1 VILRSAAAANSAIK
15 LHNEW
20 DWTAMNRLLAL
31 CLCLLG
37 FALSGTAAHAACMVR
52 PLSDVAQ
59 VPKEKVGQPFYILV
73 SDADAKEFADQ
84 GFAPS
89 DCPRELADPAGQER
103 FRDEVCKMAS
113 FGNSAVQWQFT
124 AALGTRPGA
133 ICRAAS
139 AVAGKSEVTDEVSA
153 REKKFAEEL
162 AFAQPSGVSAATISA
177 LAAKVPEKIGVSGSI
192 GAQGDGTTP

>member
-103 FRDEVCKMAS
+103 FRDEMCRTAE
-113 FGNSAVQWQFT
+113 FGNSAVQWQLT
-124 AALGTRPGA
+124 MSLGARPGA
-133 ICRAAS
+133 ICTAAS
-139 AVAGKSEVTDEVSA
+139 AIAGKSASA
-153 REKKFAEEL
+153 DVVAEREQKFAEEL
-162 AFAQPSGVSAATISA
+162 SYAAPSNIAPATIDV
-177 LAAKVPEKIGVSGSI
+177 LAANSGSPVEAS
-192 GAQGDGTTP
+192 GASSN